1 MEKAVIMA
9 RGLGTRMR
17 AANPQ
22 AELDSQ
28 QAAVASTG
36 IKALMPIGRP
46 FIDYALGA
54 LADAGYRRVC
64 LIIGPEHDALRE
76 YCTRELDSQRL
87 RVECAVQQEPR
98 GTADAV
104 LAAEEFAAEDPF
116 TIVNSDNYYPVEALA
131 GLRSLS
137 GPGLAVFSR
146 EGMMTNGN
154 IPAERILKF
163 AIAEAD
169 ENGFLRRIVEKPDE
183 AALQSLQGL
192 QGVSMNSWRF
202 DRRIFAACRA
212 IEPSAR
218 GELELPDAVQY
229 AIDNL
234 GVRFAMRVYHQTVLD
249 LSSQGDIA
257 SVKRLLSGVEVRL

>member
-22 AELDSQ
+22 AGLDSQ
-28 QAAVASTG
+28 QAAVASMG

-76 YCTRELDSQRL
+76 YCTHELDCQRL

-116 TIVNSDNYYPVEALA
+116 TIVNSDNYYPAEALA

-137 GPGLAVFSR
+137 GPGLVVFSR

-163 AIAEAD
+163 ASLKLTKTAFYGA
-169 ENGFLRRIVEKPDE
+169 LWKSPTRRLCSRYKGCK
-183 AALQSLQGL
+183 AL
-192 QGVSMNSWRF
+192 V
-202 DRRIFAACRA
+202 
-212 IEPSAR
+212 
-218 GELELPDAVQY
+218 
-229 AIDNL
+229 
-234 GVRFAMRVYHQTVLD
+234 
-249 LSSQGDIA
+249 
-257 SVKRLLSGVEVRL
+257 

>member
-76 YCTRELDSQRL
+76 Y
-87 RVECAVQQEPR
+87 
-98 GTADAV
+98 
-104 LAAEEFAAEDPF
+104 AA
-116 TIVNSDNYYPVEALA
+116 
-131 GLRSLS
+131 
-137 GPGLAVFSR
+137 
-146 EGMMTNGN
+146 
-154 IPAERILKF
+154 
-163 AIAEAD
+163 
-169 ENGFLRRIVEKPDE
+169 
-183 AALQSLQGL
+183 
-192 QGVSMNSWRF
+192 
-202 DRRIFAACRA
+202 RA
-212 IEPSAR
+212 S
-218 GELELPDAVQY
+218 
-229 AIDNL
+229 
-234 GVRFAMRVYHQTVLD
+234 
-249 LSSQGDIA
+249 
-257 SVKRLLSGVEVRL
+257 

>member
-76 YCTRELDSQRL
+76 YCTHELDCQRL

-104 LAAEEFAAEDPF
+104 LAAEEFADEDPF

-169 ENGFLRRIVEKPDE
+169 EDGYLRRIVEKPDE
-183 AALQSLQGL
+183 AALRSLQGL

>member
-76 YCTRELDSQRL
+76 YCMRELDCQRL

-116 TIVNSDNYYPVEALA
+116 TVVNSDNYYPVEALA
-131 GLRSLS
+131 G
-137 GPGLAVFSR
+137 
-146 EGMMTNGN
+146 
-154 IPAERILKF
+154 
-163 AIAEAD
+163 
-169 ENGFLRRIVEKPDE
+169 
-183 AALQSLQGL
+183 
-192 QGVSMNSWRF
+192 
-202 DRRIFAACRA
+202 
-212 IEPSAR
+212 
-218 GELELPDAVQY
+218 
-229 AIDNL
+229 
-234 GVRFAMRVYHQTVLD
+234 
-249 LSSQGDIA
+249 
-257 SVKRLLSGVEVRL
+257 